1 MALTLNRTTD
11 PATIDRLATLIV
23 ERVFAT
29 LKPPVSQ
36 YPDGIQIGIVF
47 IRPEEDGRRFDILL
61 ETTDAEGNAT
71 GVLDHAESVY
81 SLHEAITRALVL
93 QLEPQVELAAFDV
106 VVEESKKA

>member
-36 YPDGIQIGIVF
+36 YPDGIQIGIFF
-47 IRPEEDGRRFDILL
+47 IRPEEEGRSFELL
-61 ETTDAEGNAT
+61 FETTDADGNAT
-71 GVLDHAESVY
+71 NVLTYRERTFT
-81 SLHEAITRALVL
+81 LHEAITRALVL
-93 QLEPQVELAAFDV
+93 QLEPQIELAAFDV
-106 VVEESKKA
+106 VVEESKKV